1 MFYSISDSETAGKR
15 FRQSAYF
22 RRWTLVIFPD
32 NILSELSL
40 EDSDLLNVRLQWISD
55 TSFDLQLLINGS
67 SIDHIP
73 AVTLMVP
80 YQTSAAES
88 SADLLNESGET
99 VSKGVCDPETGIWTF
114 QIRETGTFTIQE
126 QSAALPPETVT
137 KSTGTDSS
145 GLSQESAD
153 ISFPTDIFLA
163 VSASALLLT
172 GSICLRLLKY
182 RKGRKS

>member
-1 MFYSISDSETAGKR
+1 MQIRCKHLIQRLLESGSGSLRISEDGL
-15 FRQSAYF
+15 
-22 RRWTLVIFPD
+22 LVIFPD

-80 YQTSAAES
+80 YQPSAAES

-145 GLSQESAD
+145 A
-153 ISFPTDIFLA
+153 FPTDIFLA